1 MGFFGGSSISE
12 TITGTAGDDIITGQG
27 GADTL
32 IGGDGN
38 DDIASGE
45 YITTTVAQF
54 DYMGDRLEGGNGN
67 DTLTGGSGSDI
78 LVGGAGSN
86 ALHGGSGGYD
96 TAVYAGARA
105 DYTVA
110 MSNGVPVNVQSTTA
124 GGERDSLQSV
134 ERIAFSDGA
143 WAYDIAGNAGHMYR
157 LYQAAFDRAPDSEGL
172 GYWMK
177 VMDNGATGVQ
187 IAEGFL
193 GEDEFSSV
201 YGNNVT
207 DEVFLTKLYE
217 NVLGREYDQGGYDFW
232 LADLKDGDISRAAV
246 LDHFAES
253 PENQAAVIGAI
264 QNGIEYT
271 PYG

>member
-45 YITTTVAQF
+45 FITAGGAQL
-54 DYMGDRLEGGNGN
+54 DHMGDRLEGGNGN

-86 ALHGGSGGYD
+86 TLHGGSGGYD

-110 MSNGVPVNVQSTTA
+110 MSNGMPVNVQSTTA

-157 LYQAAFDRAPDSEGL
+157 LYKAAFDRVPDEAGL

-177 VMDNGATGVQ
+177 VMDNGATGEQ
-187 IAEGFL
+187 IAAGFI
-193 GEDEFSSV
+193 GGSEFTDT
-201 YGNNVT
+201 YGSTVT
-207 DEVFLTKLYE
+207 NELFLTKLYA
-217 NVLGREYDQGGYDFW
+217 NVLDRPYDQAGFDFW
-232 LADLKDGDISRAAV
+232 MDSLQNHGISRAAV
-246 LDHFAES
+246 LDQFAES
-253 PENQAAVIGAI
+253 AENQTAVIGAI